1 MQPSLPDKII
11 SAANSLERT
20 STEKTR
26 GELISLINELINNDF
41 HSLIQLLYRIDVNEK
56 KIRFYLEENTH
67 KDAAIVITD
76 LIIERQWQ
84 KIEIRKKFTRQNNA
98 EDGEEKW

>member
-11 SAANSLERT
+11 STANSLERT

-67 KDAAIVITD
+67 TDAAIVITD
-76 LIIERQWQ
+76 LIIERQLQ